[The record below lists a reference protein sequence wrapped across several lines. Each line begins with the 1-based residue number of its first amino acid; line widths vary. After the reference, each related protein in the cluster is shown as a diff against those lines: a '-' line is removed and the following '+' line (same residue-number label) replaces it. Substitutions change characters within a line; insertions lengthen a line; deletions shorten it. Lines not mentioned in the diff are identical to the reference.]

1 MDATNRKQLWR
12 KLGFAL
18 KLIITGLILWG
29 IFRKLDLYQVWQ
41 NLIYQPPWLVFSI
54 LGVAVLRHGAQ
65 LLAWQLSLQVSPL
78 YKLNRIEVFNSY
90 MIGQAL
96 RFAIPGSFGMLGKL
110 AYVQNSSPSAK
121 FISYALERI
130 FVNWSIYILAS
141 LSLLFLPQGISAWI
155 RWLLFIFLATLP
167 VWLYLLLLLNRK
179 WQALRA
185 SYLKFVPGIS
195 LLVLA
200 SGFLHLF
207 QYWLLLHLT
216 EVISFWEVFK
226 RMAISHISYSI
237 PITVA
242 GLGLKE
248 SFAISLFSKTNLLPE
263 KIASTTLAIF
273 IINDVLPALIG
284 AGIFLRVKETRWVQD
299 ESS

>member
-41 NLIYQPPWLVFSI
+41 NLISQPPWLVFSI